1 MTRTLLDIAPTIGTL
16 AGIPLPHVQGSPITE
31 FLEYFGAGAPFPVV
45 LVIVDSLCSNVYY
58 HPELHIPNI
67 ETLATNGIME
77 NLCAVSN
84 KTTPAIASIL
94 CGAYPEVHRVYIT
107 NDVKKPSL
115 KSILEIASEM
125 GIVCGMVTEAEGA
138 SAFRHRIDFT
148 VGVSDSEDIESYD
161 EGVLK
166 GTLTLIRRG
175 CDIVCTHFRSIDRAA
190 HRAEQPADLAE
201 ACEFVDTL
209 VGKLMRLDASMF
221 VCGDHI
227 VHTRWQLGMHT
238 TIPFIGCSTPIDD
251 GSLHLTT
258 FMSGEPQ

>member
-16 AGIPLPHVQGSPITE
+16 AGIPLSRVQGSPIMG
-31 FLEYFGAGAPFPVV
+31 FLEHFRGSAHFPIV

-58 HPELHIPNI
+58 HPELRVPNI
-67 ETLATNGIME
+67 ESLAANGIME
-77 NLCAVSN
+77 NLYTVSN

-107 NDVKKPSL
+107 NDAKNPALRSM
-115 KSILEIASEM
+115 LEIASEM

-148 VGVSDSEDIESYD
+148 VGVSDSEDIRGYD
-161 EGVLK
+161 EDILK

-190 HRAEQPADLAE
+190 HRAEQPADLTE
-201 ACEFVDTL
+201 ACEFVDML
-209 VGKLMRLDASMF
+209 VGRLMRLDASMF
-221 VCGDHI
+221 VCGDHL

-238 TIPFIGCSTPIDD
+238 TIPFIGCSTPIED
-251 GSLHLTT
+251 S
-258 FMSGEPQ
+258 SQ